1 MLEQLN
7 TFFKKIF
14 SNEETIVFSFAIL
27 AFFIVIS
34 FFGSV
39 LTPFMISIVVAYLLV
54 GLQKKIQS
62 YNVNAEFSINYYFY
76 YFYSYRCSLSD
87 LVGSIAIYSASSLC
101 LDVPNLF
108 NNFLDFISDLPAK
121 FPDLVSSDQI
131 AIFFQAVSEEIA
143 FIAQNIVKSSISGI
157 QSTITILLY
166 IILFPILVFF
176 FLFDRKNII
185 DGFLKIIPG
194 KREMFTDIW
203 AEMDVQL
210 SNYVRGK
217 TIEIFIVGVVAAII
231 FSSLGLK
238 YSALLSVLVG
248 LSVIIPYVGAFLVT
262 IPVVIVGLLQF
273 GLDTQ
278 FYILIG
284 LYLLLQALDG
294 NLLVPLI
301 FSETVKLH
309 PVIIILAVFIFGSMF
324 GFWGVFFSIPIATF
338 IKAVWNAWPSSAAF
352 KSTFYHFKNLI
363 NMTFNFTER
372 HSLMITPF
380 SFTKKVLLSTPMYSL
395 PYIDFNFITSK
406 ALHTFSSGSDKSS
419 NGNDCLLLKFS

>member
-1 MLEQLN
+1 MLDELN
-7 TFFKKIF
+7 KLLKKIF
-14 SNEETIVFSFAIL
+14 SNEETIVFSLAIL
-27 AFFIVIS
+27 LFFVVIAY
-34 FFGSV
+34 FGSI
-39 LTPFMISIVVAYLLV
+39 LTPFLISVVVAYLLV

-62 YNVNAEFSINYYFY
+62 YNFSQNASLIITFSIFII
-76 YFYSYRCSLSD
+76 SGAT
-87 LVGSIAIYSASSLC
+87 LVVWLVPLLYIQLQAFI

-108 NNFLDFISDLPAK
+108 NNFLDFMSDLPAK
-121 FPDLVSSDQI
+121 FPELVSSEQI
-131 AIFFQAVSEEIA
+131 AIFFQAVSEEISV
-143 FIAQNIVKSSISGI
+143 IAQNIVKSSISGI

-185 DGFLKIIPG
+185 DGMLKVIPG
-194 KREMFTDIW
+194 KREMFSNVWT
-203 AEMDVQL
+203 EMDIQL

-217 TIEIFIVGVVAAII
+217 TIEIFIVGIVAAII

-273 GLDTQ
+273 GLGTQ
-278 FYILIG
+278 FYLLVG

-309 PVIIILAVFIFGSMF
+309 PVVIILAVFIFGSMF

-338 IKAVWNAWPSSAAF
+338 IKAVWNAWPS
-352 KSTFYHFKNLI
+352 
-363 NMTFNFTER
+363 
-372 HSLMITPF
+372 
-380 SFTKKVLLSTPMYSL
+380 
-395 PYIDFNFITSK
+395 
-406 ALHTFSSGSDKSS
+406 ALE
-419 NGNDCLLLKFS
+419 

>member
-1 MLEQLN
+1 MWLVPLLYIQLQ
-7 TFFKKIF
+7 
-14 SNEETIVFSFAIL
+14 
-27 AFFIVIS
+27 AFV
-34 FFGSV
+34 
-39 LTPFMISIVVAYLLV
+39 
-54 GLQKKIQS
+54 
-62 YNVNAEFSINYYFY
+62 
-76 YFYSYRCSLSD
+76 
-87 LVGSIAIYSASSLC
+87 

-108 NNFLDFISDLPAK
+108 NNFLDFMSDLPAK
-121 FPDLVSSDQI
+121 FPELVSSEQI
-131 AIFFQAVSEEIA
+131 AVFFQAVSEEISV
-143 FIAQNIVKSSISGI
+143 IAQNIVKSSISGI

-185 DGFLKIIPG
+185 NGALKIIPG
-194 KREMFTDIW
+194 KREMFSNVW
-203 AEMDVQL
+203 SEMDIQL

-217 TIEIFIVGVVAAII
+217 TIEIFIVGIVAAII

-273 GLDTQ
+273 GLGTQ
-278 FYILIG
+278 FYLLVG

-309 PVIIILAVFIFGSMF
+309 PVVIILAVFIFGSMF

-338 IKAVWNAWPSSAAF
+338 IKAVWNAWPSS
-352 KSTFYHFKNLI
+352 I
-363 NMTFNFTER
+363 E
-372 HSLMITPF
+372 
-380 SFTKKVLLSTPMYSL
+380 
-395 PYIDFNFITSK
+395 
-406 ALHTFSSGSDKSS
+406 
-419 NGNDCLLLKFS
+419 

>member
-1 MLEQLN
+1 MLDELN
-7 TFFKKIF
+7 KLLKKIF
-14 SNEETIVFSFAIL
+14 SNEETIVFSLAIL
-27 AFFIVIS
+27 LFFVVIAY
-34 FFGSV
+34 FGSI
-39 LTPFMISIVVAYLLV
+39 LTPFLISVVVAYLLV

-62 YNVNAEFSINYYFY
+62 YNVSQIASLIITFSIFII
-76 YFYSYRCSLSD
+76 SGAT
-87 LVGSIAIYSASSLC
+87 LVVWLVPLLYIQLQAFI

-108 NNFLDFISDLPAK
+108 NNFLDFMSDLPAK
-121 FPDLVSSDQI
+121 FPELVSSEQI
-131 AIFFQAVSEEIA
+131 AIFFQAVSEEISV
-143 FIAQNIVKSSISGI
+143 IAQNIVKSSISGI

-185 DGFLKIIPG
+185 DGMLKVIPG
-194 KREMFTDIW
+194 KREMFSNVWT
-203 AEMDVQL
+203 EMDIQL

-217 TIEIFIVGVVAAII
+217 TIEIFIVGIVAAII

-273 GLDTQ
+273 GLGTQ
-278 FYILIG
+278 FYLLVG

-309 PVIIILAVFIFGSMF
+309 PVVIILAVFIFGSMF

-338 IKAVWNAWPSSAAF
+338 IKAVWNAWPS
-352 KSTFYHFKNLI
+352 
-363 NMTFNFTER
+363 
-372 HSLMITPF
+372 
-380 SFTKKVLLSTPMYSL
+380 
-395 PYIDFNFITSK
+395 
-406 ALHTFSSGSDKSS
+406 ALE
-419 NGNDCLLLKFS
+419 